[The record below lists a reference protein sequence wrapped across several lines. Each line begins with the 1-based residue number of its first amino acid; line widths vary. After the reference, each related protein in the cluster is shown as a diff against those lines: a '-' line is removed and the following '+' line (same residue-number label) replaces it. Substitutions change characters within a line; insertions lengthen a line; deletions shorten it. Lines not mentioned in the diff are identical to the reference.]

1 MIYSKIKLAL
11 IATLFFAGCSS
22 KYDYTIH
29 KPKVRYKPSLSA
41 LDKLN
46 SSNMGKRYVWAEEGP
61 YCFDCSGF
69 TYFTYGTMGIEIPR
83 VAREQFK
90 KGTPIPRSE
99 LQKGDLVFFDTS
111 RSRRGVPTHVG
122 IYVGNGMF
130 EHASTAKKRV
140 VISSLNKPYYR
151 SRYLGARRYY
161 NFNNYNNYPKFQPQ
175 LAQKSIS
182 NQPSYSPTTSYSKES
197 LKSSYTNTIAA
208 NSNSSYDEGV
218 Y

>member
-90 KGTPIPRSE
+90 KGTPIPRSK

-122 IYVGNGMF
+122 IMSVMECLSMLVQQKN
-130 EHASTAKKRV
+130 ELLLALLINHIIV
-140 VISSLNKPYYR
+140 VD
-151 SRYLGARRYY
+151 
-161 NFNNYNNYPKFQPQ
+161 
-175 LAQKSIS
+175 
-182 NQPSYSPTTSYSKES
+182 T
-197 LKSSYTNTIAA
+197 
-208 NSNSSYDEGV
+208 
-218 Y
+218 